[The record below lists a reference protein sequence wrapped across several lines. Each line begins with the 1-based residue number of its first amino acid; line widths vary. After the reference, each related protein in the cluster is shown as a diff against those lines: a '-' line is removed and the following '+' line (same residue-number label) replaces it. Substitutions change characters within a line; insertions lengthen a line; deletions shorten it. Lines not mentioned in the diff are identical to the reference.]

1 MANTISND
9 FLWAAASTGN
19 TATKQTET
27 KSSSAKE
34 DFSKILNE
42 MRTGQID
49 KKELEK
55 ETQDGKKDL
64 SVVTRT
70 MSDGSTVVIVMLGN
84 KILSERKFGGDPNG
98 NKDARLVDTNTQM
111 IGKIGSDGKG
121 NLTAN
126 LNSSTDQTAA
136 AGGAAG
142 TGDMALNGG
151 LAITI
156 Q

>member
-1 MANTISND
+1 MANTINNN
-9 FLWAAASTGN
+9 FLWATSLAG
-19 TATKQTET
+19 TATQTKT
-27 KSSSAKE
+27 SNSSSVKD

-98 NKDARLVDTNTQM
+98 NKNAKLVDTNTQT
-111 IGKIGSDGKG
+111 IGKIGSDGNG
-121 NLTAN
+121 NLAVN

-136 AGGAAG
+136 GGAVSG
-142 TGDMALNGG
+142 TGDMPLGGG
-151 LAITI
+151 LAINI